1 MATSYFQQ
9 VLRDVT
15 SPSLKRNEA
24 LRWCRLVGRSTSGRL
39 PQALKPARDQALSA
53 GMQLHWAHAYRSRLR
68 MNGRAAENVLA
79 SYRSFG

>member
-9 VLRDVT
+9 FLRDVT
-15 SPSLKRNEA
+15 PPSLKRNEP
-24 LRWCRLVGRSTSGRL
+24 LRCRLDGRSTTGRL

-68 MNGRAAENVLA
+68 MKRRAAENVLA